1 MNHVNS
7 VRPFRGRNKEGFL
20 TLSRWTVKLQK
31 TSTFITVEVGMDR
44 FPVGSVTHRH
54 PGSQKATG
62 VGGGVVKDTFA

>member
-1 MNHVNS
+1 M
-7 VRPFRGRNKEGFL
+7 
-20 TLSRWTVKLQK
+20 VKLQK

-54 PGSQKATG
+54 PGSQKAAG